1 MDFSQFW
8 LCFVPLFVAVDAI
21 GLLPLYLG
29 LVDGVDR
36 KRQKRVVITGG
47 ITALL
52 VSVSFV
58 LVGPPLM
65 RYLGVRISDF
75 QIAGGLLLFVFAMG
89 GILVGHHAGSKEEDS
104 DPETLGAVPIGVPLI
119 AGPAVFT
126 TSTLLADRHD
136 LGWEPTVL
144 ALAVNVLIACIL
156 FWYAAPIAR
165 TLGNPGMKTISK
177 LANML
182 LAAIAVMLIR
192 TGVLSI
198 IHSWPN

>member
-1 MDFSQFW
+1 MDFYQFW
-8 LCFVPLFVAVDAI
+8 LCFVPLFVAVDAV

-29 LVDGVDR
+29 LIEGSDR

-58 LVGPPLM
+58 LAGPPLM
-65 RYLGVRISDF
+65 RYLGVQISDF

-89 GILVGHHAGSKEEDS
+89 GLLVGHGSSKSDDN

-126 TSTLLADRHD
+126 TSTLLADRH
-136 LGWEPTVL
+136 GWELTII
-144 ALAVNVLIACIL
+144 ALAVNVLIACFL